1 MTDPQATPQ
10 DATTPAEAPSAT
22 PDASPEEAATATTA
36 PPRAASTSPALLI
49 AVLALLA
56 SGAWPAWQMFSQ
68 TTAAPQATAPQ
79 AAAPLSADQ
88 NDRLTVLE
96 KSLDRAL
103 QQIDTLQTS
112 VNALPA
118 DPTAAVRAQVDTLD
132 EKLAA
137 LVTQTD
143 SLKADFAKAAS
154 ADLASKSFLV
164 ATLQLVTA
172 WQQGTPFAAA
182 WAMVQQSGEQL
193 GVPALT
199 DLSDSA
205 ASLLPF
211 QDSGIPQTEKLV
223 RDFAP
228 LAQDLIQ
235 TTLEP
240 SAAENGAEATPAPSF
255 WQESLRKITS
265 LVVIRKKGEIVGAA
279 PDSPEALV
287 ARAETQLKAG
297 NLSAALEAIAPFE
310 DQMTDAAHQW
320 LLAARARVRA
330 DELALSLTQSAAQF
344 LSMDN
349 KP

>member
-10 DATTPAEAPSAT
+10 DVTTPATEPA
-22 PDASPEEAATATTA
+22 A
-36 PPRAASTSPALLI
+36 PPEVAAAPHRTSKSPALFI

-56 SGAWPAWQMFSQ
+56 SGAWPAWQVLHPAPEAP
-68 TTAAPQATAPQ
+68 AAVAALQAT
-79 AAAPLSADQ
+79 PLSADQ

-137 LVTQTD
+137 LVTQTE

-211 QDSGIPQTEKLV
+211 QDGGIPQTEKLV

-240 SAAENGAEATPAPSF
+240 SASETAAQDKPAPSL
-255 WQESLRKITS
+255 WRETLRKVSS

-297 NLSAALEAIAPFE
+297 NLSAALESLAPFE